1 MKPSI
6 EYQCFQKDTGIN
18 KPMTSLSFMETSLY
32 FEWYKEKLEKFKSL
46 FGFDKAKQKTIAEWL
61 KKEVNL

>member
-6 EYQCFQKDTGIN
+6 EYQCFQKDTGIT

-32 FEWYKEKLEKFKSL
+32 FQWYKEKLEKFRNL
-46 FGFDKAKQKTIAEWL
+46 FGVDKAKQKTVAEWL